1 MVLTSRQYHRQVLI
15 PHFELRP
22 PNVDGKPMVSVDELR
37 VILVFNIA
45 YDQSIFPGERHR
57 IHLAGCYLLLS
68 YTGARP
74 AELVYSE
81 RKKPKDGTVAELFGS
96 KVVMRTDGGGDL
108 DLDEPQG
115 KPVDTAPDEAS
126 RRLDELLLAETV
138 GRGRPKALCYED
150 IMLMIVKHPV
160 TDRPT
165 PVMVI
170 KFIHYK
176 GSDNRPKPY
185 VHLLV
190 SLSTM

>member
-96 KVVMRTDGGGDL
+96 KVVMRTDGGGENPRANQSTL
-108 DLDEPQG
+108 RLM
-115 KPVDTAPDEAS
+115 KPRDDWTSCSWRRQSDVDVL
-126 RRLDELLLAETV
+126 RRSAT
-138 GRGRPKALCYED
+138 RTSC
-150 IMLMIVKHPV
+150 
-160 TDRPT
+160 
-165 PVMVI
+165 
-170 KFIHYK
+170 
-176 GSDNRPKPY
+176 
-185 VHLLV
+185 
-190 SLSTM
+190 